1 MRKRSVGRKLLLV
14 VLCTALL
21 AAACGDDSD
30 EPTASGDDS
39 TTGAPSQPA
48 DGGEPQRGGIV
59 AMGMFAQSA
68 GLDPV
73 IQSGTGVAGGIEL
86 AALYDTLMRY
96 NPETAEF
103 EPRIAESLEPNGDF
117 TQWTLRLRSGVRFS
131 DGTPFDSSAVVTNLQ
146 RHIEKRSRTANLV
159 TPIVDYQ
166 TPDDLTVVF
175 TLQFPW
181 SGFPYALAS
190 APGMIVNPK
199 AIETLGDDLATNP
212 VGAGAGPFVF
222 ESFRPGE
229 AVVLKRNPDYW
240 GGEVYLDGIRFVHI
254 TGGPATYEALS
265 TGDLDAAFLRDAA
278 TIARAKRDG
287 VDGYEAVYSAGETM
301 LMNNGVK
308 VTCQGGQPAPA
319 CDGQADGVQVA
330 TSPPLSD
337 VRLRRAVAAAID
349 LDVVNERVY
358 GGHAKAS
365 SDLIWRDSIWYSGI
379 EGPQYDLDE
388 AKRLVE
394 EVKAEGEWDGTIRVS
409 CHNGNPEWG
418 TAVATL
424 LQIAGFTPQVI
435 DQRDV
440 QQNIA
445 DVIVRKDFD
454 LACFGTT
461 ISDEEPFFAL
471 NRDFNSA
478 LSGNAG
484 NYGGYENA
492 EVDRALAEGRAA
504 ADSEGKQRAIDTIAR
519 AYVEDVPLL
528 VMGASTEFVAFSDD
542 LRGVEPTVGTLVLFD
557 KAWLA
562 RG

>member
-1 MRKRSVGRKLLLV
+1 MRKRSIARRLLLV
-14 VLCTALL
+14 LL
-21 AAACGDDSD
+21 GVTLFAAACGDDSD
-30 EPTASGDDS
+30 EPAASDETQTTVPAESDD
-39 TTGAPSQPA
+39 A
-48 DGGEPQRGGIV
+48 GEPQRGGTV
-59 AMGMFAQSA
+59 TMGMFAQSA

-86 AALYDTLMRY
+86 VALYDTLVRY

-103 EPRIAESLEPNGDF
+103 EPRIAESLEPNDDF
-117 TQWTLRLRSGVRFS
+117 TQWTLTLRPDVRFS

-159 TPIVDYQ
+159 TPISNYE
-166 TPDDLTVVF
+166 TPDERTVVF
-175 TLQFPW
+175 TLSFPW

-199 AIETLGDDLATNP
+199 AIESQGDNLATNP

-222 ESFRPGE
+222 DSFRPGE

-240 GGEVYLDGIRFVHI
+240 GGEVYLDEVRFVFI
-254 TGGPATYEALS
+254 TGGAATYEALRN
-265 TGDLDAAFLRDAA
+265 GDLDAAFLRDAA
-278 TIARAKRDG
+278 TIARAKEDG
-287 VDGYEAVYSAGETM
+287 VEGYEAVYSAGETM

-319 CDGQADGVQVA
+319 CNGQADGTQVA
-330 TSPPLSD
+330 TSSPLSD

-349 LDVVNERVY
+349 LEVINERVY
-358 GGHAKAS
+358 DGHAKSS

-379 EGPQYDLDE
+379 DGPQYDLDE

-394 EVKAEGEWDGTIRVS
+394 EVKAEGKWDGSIRVS

-424 LQIAGFTPQVI
+424 LQLAGFNPQVI

-478 LSGNAG
+478 LGGNAG
-484 NYGGYENA
+484 NYAGYSNPD
-492 EVDRALAEGRAA
+492 VDRALADGRAA
-504 ADSEGKQRAIDTIAR
+504 PDAAGKQKAIDTIAR
-519 AYVEDVPLL
+519 AYAEDVPLL
-528 VMGASTEFVAFSDD
+528 VMGASTEFVAYSDD
-542 LRGVEPTVGTLVLFD
+542 LHGVEPSVSTLVLFD
-557 KAWLA
+557 KAWLS